1 MFFKIAINGLVGG
14 AVIYCQGCFGVLPG
28 GPRNARAA
36 TATGAV
42 LGTPRQNIVDPD
54 ARESSADRPNNR
66 EALFRNIWS
75 PQKFTDTGEYWEE
88 CGSLYTDEN
97 INLSFLVMAEK
108 KFESKIVIKLI
119 RNDLTARIQH
129 VEIYKNPN
137 DAFKNRSVM
146 EFLHHF
152 SPLLALKSVDVAQT
166 LLEYPKDCWNG
177 VVGYDLEGD
186 FLVDLF
192 DQKFSTLEKKGLLV
206 AALEAMKE
214 LHSLGIVHGSIS
226 PHSILVQ
233 RNSVDNRTQFSVK
246 FVGYERAAPLPGNT
260 VAVKRNRENEKFLS
274 LHELEGKQGSY
285 MRDDLFRLIESFTR
299 KLYRNAFHGKL
310 GKPSLGNLKSFQHL
324 NPEQDALVRFKQS
337 LIDHPYK
344 EQRSTDSVLR
354 SLLTLL
360 SEAHIMDSYATPD
373 YNRMIEALTNLN

>member
-14 AVIYCQGCFGVLPG
+14 AVIYCQGCFGVPPG

-42 LGTPRQNIVDPD
+42 LGTPGQNIVDPD
-54 ARESSADRPNNR
+54 ARESSAERPNR
-66 EALFRNIWS
+66 EALFGNIWS
-75 PQKFTDTGEYWEE
+75 NQEFTDTGKSWEK

-97 INLSFLVMAEK
+97 INLSFLVVAEK
-108 KFESKIVIKLI
+108 KFASKKAIKLI
-119 RNDLTARIQH
+119 RNDFTARIQH

-177 VVGYDLEGD
+177 VVGYDLEGE

-206 AALEAMKE
+206 GALEAMQE

-233 RNSVDNRTQFSVK
+233 RNSGDVGSQFSVK

-260 VAVKRNRENEKFLS
+260 VAVTRNIENEKFLS

-299 KLYRNAFHGKL
+299 KLYPDAFNGKL
-310 GKPSLGNLKSFQHL
+310 GIPSLGNLESLQHL
-324 NPEQDALVRFKQS
+324 YPEQDALVRFKQS

-344 EQRSTDSVLR
+344 QQGSTDSVLR

-360 SEAHIMDSYATPD
+360 SEAHKMDTYVTPD
-373 YNRMIEALTNLN
+373 YNTMIKALTS